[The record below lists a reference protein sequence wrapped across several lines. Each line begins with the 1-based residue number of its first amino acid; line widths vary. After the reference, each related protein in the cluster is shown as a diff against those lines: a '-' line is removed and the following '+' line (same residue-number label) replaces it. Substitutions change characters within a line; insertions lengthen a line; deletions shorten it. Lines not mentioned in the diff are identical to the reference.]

1 MTPRAPSRRPIA
13 TAIALLAALATQVA
27 CAGDADKKR
36 RAPVE
41 VPPLVVGKL
50 KYEAPLMGR
59 PFGFA
64 QDGGIVIA
72 RRADT
77 GDLVWT
83 CSVYTTL
90 IDPQMEGDKQDVFIK
105 SLLLGADG
113 KHLAIVNERGQRF
126 ELGLDGCVARAL
138 P

>member
-1 MTPRAPSRRPIA
+1 MAE
-13 TAIALLAALATQVA
+13 
-27 CAGDADKKR
+27 DKKR
-36 RAPVE
+36 RAPADVE
-41 VPPLVVGKL
+41 PVRHGGLR
-50 KYEAPLMGR
+50 YEAPLMGS

-72 RRADT
+72 RNADT

-105 SLLLGADG
+105 SLALAADG

>member
-1 MTPRAPSRRPIA
+1 MTPRALRRPGA
-13 TAIALLAALATQVA
+13 TTFALLAALAAQVA

-36 RAPVE
+36 RAPVD

-59 PFGFA
+59 PFGYA
-64 QDGGIVIA
+64 QDGGIIVA
-72 RRADT
+72 RRVDT

-83 CSVYTTL
+83 CSVYTTPH
-90 IDPQMEGDKQDVFIK
+90 DPHMEGDKQDVFIK
-105 SLLLGADG
+105 SLVLAGDG
-113 KHLAIVNERGQRF
+113 RHLAIVDERGQHF
-126 ELGLDGCVARAL
+126 EIGLDGCGPRAQ

>member
-1 MTPRAPSRRPIA
+1 
-13 TAIALLAALATQVA
+13 
-27 CAGDADKKR
+27 
-36 RAPVE
+36 
-41 VPPLVVGKL
+41 VPPLIVGKL

-72 RRADT
+72 RRADA

-83 CSVYTTL
+83 CSVYTTV

-105 SLLLGADG
+105 AMVLAADG
-113 KHLAIVNERGQRF
+113 KRLAIVDERGQHD
-126 ELGLDGCVARAL
+126 ELSLDGCAARAL

>member
-1 MTPRAPSRRPIA
+1 MTPRTPSRRAVA
-13 TAIALLAALATQVA
+13 TAIALLAALAAQVA

-36 RAPVE
+36 RAPAQ

-50 KYEAPLMGR
+50 RYEAPLMGGA
-59 PFGFA
+59 FGFA
-64 QDGGIVIA
+64 QDGGIVVA

-83 CSVYTTL
+83 CSVYTVL
-90 IDPQMEGDKQDVFIK
+90 VDPHMESDKQDVFIK
-105 SLLLGADG
+105 SLVLAADG
-113 KHLAIVNERGQRF
+113 QHLAIVNERGQRF
-126 ELGLDGCVARAL
+126 ELGLDGCAPRAL